1 MDRKEGMYL
10 IQTFAILGGDRRQ
23 FYLASQLMASG
34 FSVACHQVPGLPD
47 THPSLHAALAQAEAV
62 LLPIP
67 ALQNGTEIRGAPG
80 LTPASVQAALAPRA
94 RIFGG
99 ALPENLF
106 AGHKHYDYLKDEP
119 LAIQN
124 AALTAEAALVPALQA
139 LPGGLAGNAVLIV
152 GFGRIGK
159 CLARRLQSLGA
170 AVTVASRRAEDRAW
184 CAALGYRPEQSGQW
198 AHGLSQ
204 YACIFNT
211 VPVPLFTE
219 AQLTSL
225 RCPFLELA
233 SAPGGLPAGAEAP
246 EGYLAAPGLP
256 GKFAP
261 ERAARILKETT
272 LRILSEEQEALWN
285 P

>member
-1 MDRKEGMYL
+1 MYL

-159 CLARRLQSLGA
+159 SLAGKLRALGA
-170 AVTVASRRAEDRAW
+170 RVTLTSRN
-184 CAALGYRPEQSGQW
+184 PKNFPTIEQLSCTPDETGVY
-198 AHGLSQ
+198 HLGLSQ
-204 YACIFNT
+204 YDAVFNT
-211 VPVPLFTE
+211 VPAPVFSS
-219 AQLTSL
+219 AQISML
-225 RCPFLELA
+225 RPDCPYIELA
-233 SAPGGLPAGAEAP
+233 SSPGGIAPDAAKPAAYIP
-246 EGYLAAPGLP
+246 APGLP
-256 GKFAP
+256 GKTAP
-261 ERAARILKETT
+261 KTAAAILFRAMCDSPY
-272 LRILSEEQEALWN
+272 LSRQEVL
-285 P
+285 